1 MATTYDAIVLGAGAM
16 GSAAAYH
23 LAKAGQ
29 RVLLLEQFEI
39 DHQKGSSH
47 GFSRITRY
55 AYEHPSYVH
64 LMKSVYPAW
73 SALEA
78 EAGETLFTRTGGLDF
93 GRPSQRSLKN
103 IIASLDAES
112 IPYELWTASEAK
124 KHYPQ
129 FNFEPDMLVIYQADA
144 GILSASKCV
153 WAHIR
158 LAEQLGADIRANTPI
173 TSITPTADGL
183 KVKTPNDTFSA
194 AKLVITAGSWA
205 KSVLGDLRLN
215 LPLIPLQC
223 QEIYYETDHPADYE
237 PERFPTFIGHMLD
250 IYDRSPYGIA
260 SNQGS
265 GVKVGFHGGKPV
277 EHPSQI
283 NYTPDPEEGKRA
295 LAFTSRFLPGVQ
307 SVRAAR
313 VCLYTVTPDEDFVI
327 DKHPEYPHI
336 VFAGGCSGHGFK
348 FSTLIG
354 SILTDLA
361 LHGTTE
367 HDISRFNV
375 NRLIDMPV
383 PAFDKL
389 PLAAQSPANQ
399 GQ

>member
-1 MATTYDAIVLGAGAM
+1 MVNTYDAIVLGAGAM

-23 LAKAGQ
+23 LAKVGQ

-39 DHQKGSSH
+39 DHQKGSSY

-64 LMKSVYPAW
+64 LMKSVFPAW

-78 EAGETLFTRTGGLDF
+78 EAGEILYTRTGGLDF
-93 GRPSQRSLKN
+93 GRPTQSSLKN
-103 IIASLDAES
+103 IMNSLDAEK
-112 IPYELWTASEAK
+112 IPYEIWTAAEAMK
-124 KHYPQ
+124 NFRQ
-129 FNFEPDMLVIYQADA
+129 FRFEPDMLIIYQADS

-153 WAHIR
+153 RAHIR
-158 LAEQLGADIRANTPI
+158 LAEQYGADIRANTPI
-173 TSITPTADGL
+173 TTITPQADGVE
-183 KVKTPNDTFSA
+183 VKTATDTYTA

-205 KSVLGDLRLN
+205 KSVLATLGLD

-223 QEIYYETDHPADYE
+223 QEIYFETDHPANYE
-237 PERFPTFIGHMLD
+237 PSRFPTFIGHMLD
-250 IYDRSPYGIA
+250 IYDRAPYGIA
-260 SNQGS
+260 NHQDS
-265 GVKVGFHGGKPV
+265 GLKVGFHGGKPI

-283 NYTPDPEEGKRA
+283 DYTPDPDETKRTM
-295 LAFTSRFLPGVQ
+295 AFTERFLPGVQ
-307 SVRAAR
+307 AARSSR

-327 DKHPEYPHI
+327 DKHPEFPHI

-361 LHGTTE
+361 LRGTTQ
-367 HDISRFNV
+367 HDISRFKV
-375 NRLIDMPV
+375 NRLLNMPD
-383 PAFDKL
+383 PTYDKI
-389 PLAAQSPANQ
+389 PLAATPAAGR